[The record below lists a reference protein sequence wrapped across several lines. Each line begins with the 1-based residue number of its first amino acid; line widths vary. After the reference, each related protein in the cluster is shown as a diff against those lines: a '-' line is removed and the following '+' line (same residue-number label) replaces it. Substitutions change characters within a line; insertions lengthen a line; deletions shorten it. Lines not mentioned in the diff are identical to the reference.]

1 MPEAGQNMFSPKMQ
15 MDIFARPFAD
25 DLKPVLRLCN
35 YLIKNTH
42 LRAKTTFETF

>member
-1 MPEAGQNMFSPKMQ
+1 MPEAGQNMFFRKCKMEK
-15 MDIFARPFAD
+15 FARPFAD